1 VRYPFFFI
9 GREVLVVT
17 GITKMTSYGFP
28 VRGIDLS
35 YLILAQQDALVPVKV
50 T

>member
-9 GREVLVVT
+9 GREVLVT